1 MCARARPTRLRGL
14 DRSEHQVS
22 APLLAARGLTVDY
35 RVGRG
40 HLRAVDHVDLDL
52 YQGQTL
58 ALIGESGSGKSTIAG
73 ALLRLVPLAGGS
85 IEFDA
90 LDWVSLRGAALRRER
105 HRMQFVPQDAGSSL
119 DPRWRVRESVAE
131 PLVVAGTSPRQA
143 RDRAG
148 SMLDRV
154 GLEGALQERFPHQL
168 SGGQRQRVA
177 IARALISRPRLVICD
192 EAVSALDVSLQAE
205 IVNLLMGLRA
215 ERDLTYVFITHDIAL
230 LPYVADRVAVLY
242 LGQVIESGPA
252 RDVLVDPQHPY
263 TRGLLSALP
272 GARATGGPD
281 RSVRGEIPDPAH
293 PPSGCRFHPRCP
305 VAIGDCAQIEPPVAT
320 VSPAHSAA
328 CHLLTPDYEAA
339 DHPAAPPVPP
349 SPSLLRKA
357 RS

>member
-1 MCARARPTRLRGL
+1 M
-14 DRSEHQVS
+14 S
-22 APLLAARGLTVDY
+22 APLLRTRGLTVDY

-40 HLRAVDHVDLDL
+40 RLRAVDHVDLDL
-52 YQGQTL
+52 HQGETL
-58 ALIGESGSGKSTIAG
+58 AVIGESGSGKSTIAS
-73 ALLRLVPLAGGS
+73 ALLRLVPVAGGS
-85 IEFDA
+85 VEFDG
-90 LDWVSLRGAALRRER
+90 LDWASLRGAALRRER

-131 PLVVAGTSPRQA
+131 PLVVAGTSARQA
-143 RDRAG
+143 RDRAAA
-148 SMLDRV
+148 MLDRV
-154 GLEGALQERFPHQL
+154 GLEGPLQERFPHQL

-205 IVNLLMGLRA
+205 IVNLLVELRA

-242 LGQVIESGPA
+242 LGQVVESGPA

-263 TRGLLSALP
+263 TQGLLSSLP
-272 GARATGGPD
+272 GARASGGAD
-281 RSVRGEIPDPAH
+281 RPVRGEIPDPAN
-293 PPSGCRFHPRCP
+293 PPTGCRFHPRCP
-305 VAIGDCAQIEPPVAT
+305 VAVDGCPRVEPVVVP

-328 CHLLTPDYEAA
+328 CHLLEPQSATA
-339 DHPAAPPVPP
+339 DPAVPLP
-349 SPSLLRKA
+349 SSLLRKA